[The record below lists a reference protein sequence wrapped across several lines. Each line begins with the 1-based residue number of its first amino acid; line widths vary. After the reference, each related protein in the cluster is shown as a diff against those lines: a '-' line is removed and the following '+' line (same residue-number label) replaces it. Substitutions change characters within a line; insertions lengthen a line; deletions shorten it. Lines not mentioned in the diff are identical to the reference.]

1 MSYGLFEAAVT
12 SQDEKQIVK
21 QAAQDKLSAAIYDV
35 KEKFGSYLFQ
45 ADSPQGFDDRA
56 KLSYVD
62 ICNTIEPHVHARTGV
77 YARVI
82 KALKRDWR
90 QASQSLDTSAEVTDQ
105 ALSNSQAGKGS
116 PKTPAP
122 PKVHTPGQPLL
133 ARIAC
138 YPGCHE
144 DEAHAKKFHK
154 DEEKE
159 ASRHQAGPPVQQDPD
174 RAHQVLDH
182 THELVDQRT
191 VRPGLGEQAMG
202 EHQQGYRDPQGG
214 LPQHAWP
221 FEAPQQGS
229 PQHSTGFDPE
239 EYMGLQGFPHEGSDR
254 HANEDPHGGSLPG
267 PNYPPAPPLPEHLD
281 NYYRDQR
288 QRGDIPAQPLHI
300 QTNRRH
306 ADDGAYAEHAPDH
319 PELDTNVTFQDH
331 QGDNLKPCGDFDGYK
346 DRVDQGADSKVD
358 HNFTAPNGGEVR
370 EHNDSGDHNFVTSS
384 YQAIARMIQAD
395 MAPTNVS
402 GATNLPPAGTPGAG
416 AGGAATPATS
426 MTADPSAGSGAPVT
440 TPTPGIMSSYHQ
452 ISAMLRQAA
461 PGAPTPTPGPVPM
474 TPNQQGANQGFGPPA
489 TMNNPP
495 APPGSF
501 NMEAPGGGAPA
512 PGPTGLNPNMASRKQ
527 GSRWAHQM
535 IQEVGTK
542 EARKRLI
549 SVARSHGLIDDK
561 SFARISNLLI
571 KKVADSNYLQKADEA
586 LTRVLN
592 EKAEEFQN
600 TIAPLQQALITI
612 QQAEQLANPLNVSP
626 PAGTVNVMPGQDQ
639 GGAPQGQVGADP
651 AAAGLAAQPADP
663 TQQPQQVQARKR
675 GGKGKG

>member
-12 SQDEKQIVK
+12 SQDEKQIAK

-144 DEAHAKKFHK
+144 DEAHAKKFHQ
-154 DEEKE
+154 DDEKE
-159 ASRHQAGPPVQQDPD
+159 ASLRQAGPPVQEDPD
-174 RAHQVLDH
+174 RAHRVLDH
-182 THELVDQRT
+182 THELVDQR
-191 VRPGLGEQAMG
+191 
-202 EHQQGYRDPQGG
+202 
-214 LPQHAWP
+214 
-221 FEAPQQGS
+221 APQQG
-229 PQHSTGFDPE
+229 FDPN
-239 EYMGLQGFPHEGSDR
+239 G
-254 HANEDPHGGSLPG
+254 GGSFPG
-267 PNYPPAPPLPEHLD
+267 PDYPPAPPLPEHLD

-300 QTNRRH
+300 QTNRH
-306 ADDGAYAEHAPDH
+306 YADDGAYAEHAPDH